1 MKRRFTLVLIIL
13 VVAITATTVNQAFRP
28 SNSIRTKGQKNAD
41 KTVWPITDYVV
52 TLPTDDPAKREK
64 RNARNKRYNKSH
76 FRVHPDDPG
85 ENTTLVDAAD
95 QKQPALPLYPSVVVL
110 IGSVNEAQ
118 AFLSEDRTG
127 VYSEFNIS
135 VERILKR
142 SDQGSML
149 RSVVE
154 VERQGGRVKFAS
166 GKVHWYSVDKENMP
180 LVGKRYVFFLDGDV
194 NGDLQILTAYQL
206 ENGKVIP
213 LDELPQFRLFDGKDE
228 AEFLNTLQTAVSNS
242 K

>member
-1 MKRRFTLVLIIL
+1 MKRSFTLVLVIL

-52 TLPTDDPAKREK
+52 TLPTDDPAKRQK
-64 RNARNKRYNKSH
+64 RNARNKRYNKSR

-95 QKQPALPLYPSVVVL
+95 PKQPALPLYPSSVVL

-118 AFLSEDRTG
+118 AFISDDLTG

-135 VERILKR
+135 VERILKS
-142 SDQGSML
+142 SDQGPTRASA
-149 RSVVE
+149 VE
-154 VERQGGRVKFAS
+154 VQRQGGRVKFAS

-180 LVGKRYVFFLDGDV
+180 LVGKRYVFFLDSNV

-213 LDELPQFRLFDGKDE
+213 LDDLPQFRLFDGKDE
-228 AEFLNTLQTAVSNS
+228 AEFLNTLQTAISNG

>member
-1 MKRRFTLVLIIL
+1 
-13 VVAITATTVNQAFRP
+13 
-28 SNSIRTKGQKNAD
+28 
-41 KTVWPITDYVV
+41 
-52 TLPTDDPAKREK
+52 
-64 RNARNKRYNKSH
+64 
-76 FRVHPDDPG
+76 
-85 ENTTLVDAAD
+85 
-95 QKQPALPLYPSVVVL
+95 VVL

-135 VERILKR
+135 VERILKS

-213 LDELPQFRLFDGKDE
+213 LDDLPQFRLFDGKDE